1 MAILCENALVVTLEK
16 QRPIL
21 EGQQILI
28 DRGSIAE
35 VGKRIRTDRFV
46 ITKRIDCS
54 GRIVMP
60 GLVNTHSHLTEILQ
74 RSLRDNVRMK
84 LGRDIGRPPSLGTV
98 LVDGKVV
105 VRGGRLTRVREE
117 MLMRRVK
124 PISKKMRKRYSAILR
139 SEARNG
145 ESSLQKLY
153 RNAFEG
159 DERNFRS

>member
-21 EGQQILI
+21 EGQHMLI

-54 GRIVMP
+54 GRP

-74 RSLRDNVRMK
+74 RSMRDNVRMK
-84 LGRDIGRPPSLGTV
+84 LGRNIGRPPSLGTV
-98 LVDGKVV
+98 LVDDKVV

-117 MLMRRVK
+117 MLMRRGK

-145 ESSLQKLY
+145 ESSLQETL
-153 RNAFEG
+153 
-159 DERNFRS
+159 S